1 MAIFYRCIPRSR
13 RAMKAA
19 VLEDFG
25 RMVVRDVPDPSP
37 GEGEVT
43 VRVKACG
50 ICQTD
55 NLGFRGQRR
64 DLELPTVLGHEIAG
78 VVDEVGEGVG
88 SHIPG
93 DEVVVIPVVS
103 CGRCNACRMGYPH
116 QCEEGIVIGGEGQPT
131 VMPGG
136 FAEKV
141 LVPESVLYRKP
152 EGVSFEAAAL
162 TEPLGCAY
170 KGLVEYSHLTLG
182 EDVVVIGS
190 GTMGLL
196 LALVAISAGAARVAV
211 VDRVRERL
219 ALARK
224 IGVHHTV
231 DTSEG
236 NPISAVREVMP
247 EGPDVVMEA
256 GGTLEAARLAMAL
269 ARKRT
274 RVNMFGV
281 IVPGEIP
288 VSPKEIHFTE
298 IRIDA
303 SFSITPRA
311 MLRSLR
317 LMEMGLVNP
326 EVTITH
332 RFPLAGISEAFQAMD
347 EPERVTVMVLP

>member
-1 MAIFYRCIPRSR
+1 MR
-13 RAMKAA
+13 AA

-25 RMVVRDVPDPSP
+25 RIVIRDLPDPSP
-37 GEGEVT
+37 GEREAT

-64 DLELPTVLGHEIAG
+64 DLKLPTILGHEIAG
-78 VVDEVGEGVG
+78 VVEDVGEGVRDYV
-88 SHIPG
+88 PG

-103 CGRCNACRMGYPH
+103 CGRCKACRMGHPH
-116 QCEEGIVIGGEGQPT
+116 QCEEGIVIGGEGQPK

-136 FAEKV
+136 FAERV
-141 LVPESVLYRKP
+141 LVPETVLYRKP
-152 EGVSFEAAAL
+152 ERVSFEAAAL

-170 KGLVEYSHLTLG
+170 KGLVEYSHLILG
-182 EDVVVIGS
+182 EDVAIVGS

-196 LALVAISAGAARVAV
+196 LASVARSAGAGQV
-211 VDRVRERL
+211 VVIDRVKERL
-219 ALARK
+219 AVARK
-224 IGVHHTV
+224 IGVRYTI
-231 DTSEG
+231 DSSEED
-236 NPISAVREVMP
+236 PIEAVSQVMP

-256 GGTLEAARLAMAL
+256 GGSLDAARLAMGL
-269 ARKRT
+269 ARKKT

-288 VSPKEIHFTE
+288 ISPREIHFTE

-317 LMEMGLVNP
+317 LMKTGLVCP
-326 EVTITH
+326 ELTITH
-332 RFPLAGISEAFQAMD
+332 RFPLRKIKEAFEAMD